1 MARKPS
7 FRKGRPVLTPRVKK
21 GAWQKQIQANTSRLN
36 KQARGI
42 RTSHRGR

>member
-1 MARKPS
+1 MPKMP

-21 GAWQKQIQANTSRLN
+21 GAWQKQIQANTNRLN
-36 KQARGI
+36 KKARGM